1 MRVLNRLRDLPP
13 KQKKIILWVVMV
25 TIALFLFLLYAQK
38 IKKILEYN
46 KAENIKEEL
55 QIEKL
60 KENLQNIPEF

>member
-60 KENLQNIPEF
+60 KENLQNIPDI

>member
-25 TIALFLFLLYAQK
+25 IIALFLFLLYAQK